1 MPNARGNICVH
12 GTCYR
17 EVHVY
22 RLSEEFVR
30 LVQLICL
37 ERLISLNHRVLNVS
51 LLSVQLLDDCKHF
64 SDVLSLEREVLVL
77 TKDVFLADWGNR
89 CLGRFLLLVGL
100 RLGS

>member
-17 EVHVY
+17 EVHIY

-30 LVQLICL
+30 LVQLIRL
-37 ERLISLNHRVLNVS
+37 ERLVSLNHRVLNVS

-89 CLGRFLLLVGL
+89 CLGRFLLFVGL